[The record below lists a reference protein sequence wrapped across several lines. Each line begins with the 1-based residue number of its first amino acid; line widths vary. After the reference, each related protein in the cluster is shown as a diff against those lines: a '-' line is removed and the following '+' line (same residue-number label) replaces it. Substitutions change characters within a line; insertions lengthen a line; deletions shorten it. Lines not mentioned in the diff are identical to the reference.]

1 MNMDSF
7 EIWSLANNEDLNID
21 RDMDMD
27 RMKKRNATHAPDS
40 DQNAIG
46 NTM

>member
-1 MNMDSF
+1 
-7 EIWSLANNEDLNID
+7 
-21 RDMDMD
+21 MDMD

-46 NTM
+46 NTMWLVARGKKRLDTSGGA